1 MLRLNIAQLP
11 LHEQKLYKLITVILG
26 AAFVV
31 GLLWVLLGF
40 SDPTPSADNGWQ
52 QTTIGAGDDPLAQ
65 FSVLSE
71 KPRWFTPAGTQAAT
85 QPLEDPLKAL
95 EGKPESLRLTGLVT
109 KGDKTYALFLPL
121 IAPAGTTGKPAIRQL
136 AEGDALV
143 GDWVV
148 ERISSNRVEIRQ
160 GDETRTLKM
169 YQPKAK

>member
-1 MLRLNIAQLP
+1 MLRFNIAQLP
-11 LHEQKLYKLITVILG
+11 LHEQKLYKLI
-26 AAFVV
+26 AFATGTAFAL

-40 SDPTPSADNGWQ
+40 SDQTPPADNEWQ
-52 QTTIGAGDDPLAQ
+52 QTNIAAGEDPLAQ
-65 FSVLSE
+65 FGVLSE
-71 KPRWFTPAGTQAAT
+71 KSRWFTEAGAQAAVR
-85 QPLEDPLKAL
+85 PVEDPLKAL

-121 IAPAGTTGKPAIRQL
+121 IAPAGTTGRPPIRQL

-143 GDWVV
+143 GEWVV
-148 ERISSNRVEIRQ
+148 ERISGNQVEIRQ

>member
-11 LHEQKLYKLITVILG
+11 LREQKLYKLIAFAIGTAFIL
-26 AAFVV
+26 

-40 SDPTPSADNGWQ
+40 SDQTPATDNEWQ
-52 QTTIGAGDDPLAQ
+52 QTTINAGDDPVAQ
-65 FSVLSE
+65 FGVLSE
-71 KPRWFTPAGTQAAT
+71 KPRWFTEAGAQAAV
-85 QPLEDPLKAL
+85 QPVEDPLKAL

-136 AEGDALV
+136 AEGDNLV

-148 ERISSNRVEIRQ
+148 ESISGKEVEIRQ
-160 GDETRTLKM
+160 GDETRTFKM
-169 YQPKAK
+169 YQPKTK

>member
-1 MLRLNIAQLP
+1 MPRFNIAHLP
-11 LHEQKLYKLITVILG
+11 QHEQKLYKLIAVAVGSAFIL
-26 AAFVV
+26 

-40 SDPTPSADNGWQ
+40 SDQTPTGDNEWQ
-52 QTTIGAGDDPLAQ
+52 QTTVAAGDDPIAQ

-71 KPRWFTPAGTQAAT
+71 QPRWFTQAGAQVAT
-85 QPLEDPLKAL
+85 QPTEDPLKAL

-136 AEGDALV
+136 TEGDALV

-148 ERISSNRVEIRQ
+148 KHISHNQVEIQQ
-160 GDETRTLKM
+160 GDKTRTLKM

>member
-11 LHEQKLYKLITVILG
+11 LHEQKLYKLLAVVIG
-26 AAFVV
+26 AAFAL

-40 SDPTPSADNGWQ
+40 SDQSLAADNEWQ
-52 QTTIGAGDDPLAQ
+52 PTTIATGDDPLAQ
-65 FSVLSE
+65 FVALDE
-71 KPRWFTPAGTQAAT
+71 KPRWFTEAGVQAAAK
-85 QPLEDPLKAL
+85 PAEDPVKAL

-109 KGDKTYALFLPL
+109 QGDKTYALFLPL
-121 IAPAGTTGKPAIRQL
+121 ITPAGTTGKPAIRQL

-148 ERISSNRVEIRQ
+148 KHISHNQVEIQQ

-169 YQPKAK
+169 YQPKTK

>member
-1 MLRLNIAQLP
+1 MLRFNIAQLP
-11 LHEQKLYKLITVILG
+11 LHEQKLYKLIAVAVSATFTL
-26 AAFVV
+26 

-40 SDPTPSADNGWQ
+40 SDQTPPADNEWQ
-52 QTTIGAGDDPLAQ
+52 QTTITAGDDPLTQ
-65 FSVLSE
+65 FGVLSE
-71 KPRWFTPAGTQAAT
+71 KPRWFTESGAQAAV
-85 QPLEDPLKAL
+85 QPVEDPLKAL

-109 KGDKTYALFLPL
+109 KGEKTYALFLPL

-148 ERISSNRVEIRQ
+148 ERISGNQVEIRQ
-160 GDETRTLKM
+160 GEETRTLKM

>member
-11 LHEQKLYKLITVILG
+11 LHEQKLYKLIAVTTG
-26 AAFVV
+26 AAFVL

-40 SDPTPSADNGWQ
+40 SDQTSVTDNEWQ
-52 QTTIGAGDDPLAQ
+52 QTSIAAGDDPLAQ
-65 FSVLSE
+65 FVVLDE
-71 KPRWFTPAGTQAAT
+71 KPRWFTEAGAQTAVQPA
-85 QPLEDPLKAL
+85 EDPLKAL

-121 IAPAGTTGKPAIRQL
+121 IASAGTTGKPAIRQL

-148 ERISSNRVEIRQ
+148 KHISHNQVEIQQ

-169 YQPKAK
+169 YQPKTK